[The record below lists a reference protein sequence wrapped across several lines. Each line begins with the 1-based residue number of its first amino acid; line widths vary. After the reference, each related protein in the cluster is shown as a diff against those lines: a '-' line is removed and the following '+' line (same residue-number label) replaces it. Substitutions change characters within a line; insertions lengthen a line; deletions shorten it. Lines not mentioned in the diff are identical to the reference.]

1 MINMIGIK
9 NRDERMIGISNELR
23 DLIQSKK
30 FNNLFESNVPFPGL
44 DKINLLRT
52 TDISLSDQASL
63 IKNGL
68 GDILH
73 HPTAQILSSS
83 IIKNKINMK
92 IEEEDIFK
100 ASSFSIKFLN
110 YKTPT
115 SFATFDNFPS
125 KFSF

>member
-9 NRDERMIGISNELR
+9 NRDERIIGISNELR

-52 TDISLSDQASL
+52 TDISMADQANL
-63 IKNGL
+63 MKQGF

-73 HPTAQILSSS
+73 HPTA
-83 IIKNKINMK
+83 
-92 IEEEDIFK
+92 
-100 ASSFSIKFLN
+100 
-110 YKTPT
+110 
-115 SFATFDNFPS
+115 
-125 KFSF
+125 

>member
-9 NRDERMIGISNELR
+9 NRDERIIGISNELR

-52 TDISLSDQASL
+52 TDISMADQAKL
-63 IKNGL
+63 MKQGF

-73 HPTAQILSSS
+73 HPTA
-83 IIKNKINMK
+83 
-92 IEEEDIFK
+92 
-100 ASSFSIKFLN
+100 
-110 YKTPT
+110 
-115 SFATFDNFPS
+115 
-125 KFSF
+125 